1 MMAQRSAAERAKY
14 WSLEKLAV
22 TVMGHCWVAQS
33 GFRIQGEKDLGMA
46 RDDKKNQQ
54 KKSTI
59 NLIRTALL
67 TAPSLVT
74 ERATHWGLGNQL
86 VLAVGH

>member
-1 MMAQRSAAERAKY
+1 MMAQRSVAERAKH

-54 KKSTI
+54 KKI
-59 NLIRTALL
+59 NNQPHTDG
-67 TAPSLVT
+67 SSDGF
-74 ERATHWGLGNQL
+74 ELG
-86 VLAVGH
+86 H